1 MKREAI
7 IVKSSDNGKRQI
19 AIDEKNASEIIN
31 FISQN
36 NLAKKFDLICGLIL
50 DGIRNTELY
59 DKEDINTKCKNVTA
73 IKFKGKLN
81 ARIYCQELKSKGK
94 TLIVI
99 ASELFESK
107 KNQKNKSKEKNLI
120 IKVGSYEY
128 HIKET

>member
-1 MKREAI
+1 VEREAI
-7 IVKSSDNGKRQI
+7 IVKSSDDGKRQI
-19 AIDEKNASEIIN
+19 AIDKKNASEIID

-99 ASELFESK
+99 ASELLESK

>member
-7 IVKSSDNGKRQI
+7 IVKSSDDGKRQI
-19 AIDEKNASEIIN
+19 AIDEKNASEIID
-31 FISQN
+31 FIRQN
-36 NLAKKFDLICGLIL
+36 NLGKKFDLICGLIL

-59 DKEDINTKCKNVTA
+59 DKEDISTKCKNVTA

-99 ASELFESK
+99 ASELLESK

-120 IKVGSYEY
+120 NKIGRASCRVRV
-128 HIKET
+128 

>member
-1 MKREAI
+1 M
-7 IVKSSDNGKRQI
+7 
-19 AIDEKNASEIIN
+19 
-31 FISQN
+31 
-36 NLAKKFDLICGLIL
+36 
-50 DGIRNTELY
+50 
-59 DKEDINTKCKNVTA
+59 
-73 IKFKGKLN
+73 KFKSGLN

-99 ASELFESK
+99 ASELLESK

>member
-7 IVKSSDNGKRQI
+7 IVKSSDDGKRQI
-19 AIDEKNASEIIN
+19 AIDEKNASEIID

-36 NLAKKFDLICGLIL
+36 NLAKKFDLICGLVL

-59 DKEDINTKCKNVTA
+59 GKEDINTKCKKVTA

-99 ASELFESK
+99 ASELHESK
-107 KNQKNKSKEKNLI
+107 KNQKNQSKEKNLI
-120 IKVGSYEY
+120 NKVGSYEY

>member
-7 IVKSSDNGKRQI
+7 IVKSSDDGKRQI
-19 AIDEKNASEIIN
+19 AIDEKNASEIID
-31 FISQN
+31 FIRQN
-36 NLAKKFDLICGLIL
+36 NLGKKFDLICGLIL

-59 DKEDINTKCKNVTA
+59 DKEDISTKCKNVTA

-99 ASELFESK
+99 ASELLESK

-120 IKVGSYEY
+120 NKVGSYEY